1 MTKVEFCKALNAIIK
16 YNQEVDK
23 VSKVLNCEIFE
34 SALCES
40 AAFVCDYLVNA
51 LAGYNDQVIDDIN
64 WWLYEDVNKVWKYG
78 DKEVIVKTPEQ
89 LYDALHEL
97 RYI

>member
-1 MTKVEFCKALNAIIK
+1 MTKEEFCKALNAIIK
-16 YNQEVDK
+16 YNKEVDK

-34 SALCES
+34 SDLCES

-64 WWLYEDVNKVWKYG
+64 WWLYEDTDKVWEYEDRK
-78 DKEVIVKTPEQ
+78 VIIETPEQ
-89 LYDALHEL
+89 FYDALHEL
-97 RYI
+97 RLI